1 MRAIIAFFAVGV
13 LAAPAA
19 AGPAEEEH
27 FIAGL
32 ALASVIEN
40 GCPVL
45 KIDEDV
51 KHAYMRSIGITD
63 ADLNGRLSEP
73 FFSKMMEVEAQG
85 GRYAAPVHCRVG
97 EEKFGP
103 RGTLWPR
110 LLKPAQ

>member
-1 MRAIIAFFAVGV
+1 RFVALGG

-19 AGPAEEEH
+19 AGQAEEER

-32 ALASVIEN
+32 ALASVIES

-63 ADLNGRLSEP
+63 ADLYGRLNGRLLERL
-73 FFSKMMEVEAQG
+73 MEVEATG
-85 GRYAAPVHCRVG
+85 KRYAAPVHCRVG
-97 EEKFGP
+97 EEKFGTQ
-103 RGTLWPR
+103 GTLWPR